1 MQLGT
6 RVHDRVTERGLINA
20 RTVLNIRGDNLQQRY
35 KKLAIYLMMERFHG
49 READHFFA
57 RKWARARAHDH
68 FSFPRDK
75 LCLNL
80 YFFLLASG
88 NCKINIFASE

>member
-1 MQLGT
+1 MLQEASYLFNDGT
-6 RVHDRVTERGLINA
+6 I
-20 RTVLNIRGDNLQQRY
+20 
-35 KKLAIYLMMERFHG
+35 HG